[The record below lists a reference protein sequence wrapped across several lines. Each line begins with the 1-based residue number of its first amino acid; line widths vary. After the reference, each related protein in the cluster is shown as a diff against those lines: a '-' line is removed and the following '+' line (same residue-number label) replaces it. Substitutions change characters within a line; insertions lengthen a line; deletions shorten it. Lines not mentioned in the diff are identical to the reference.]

1 MGLRNIIKNH
11 LPVSSRSF
19 HSDAEYMKEMLER
32 MMHENAQLQRQL
44 GAMSAELA
52 QSRHEM
58 VDLVINEHRHKKVH
72 YLIGE
77 AGFPNYGDELI
88 TREWLKYLAHVD
100 PETPVVL
107 DCMRPGP
114 ATALLRPYHPHFQ
127 ATDTVARMTVENSFV
142 EQAEVHRDIP
152 VQDIANHVTGS
163 LDEEGRAARIAAGIR
178 LIRNNVATMHAIGG
192 GYMNSK
198 WVANLARLA
207 APLWAQRH
215 GMPSIA
221 TGAGLVPLKDEDLHF
236 VREVAQ
242 TLEAFTCRD
251 EHSLEA
257 VNNGEDG
264 PAKLAAD
271 DCFVNGLEGV
281 YADPAGLPDIMLCI
295 QEDMVEG
302 REPLFEHVRR
312 ILEAWNVAPDAE
324 IGVVECIPYECGP
337 LLDTLTQAGYR
348 PRLFP
353 MQIIFEEG
361 FPAREGQRWLS
372 TRYHPHLLAAA
383 KGCEGTYV
391 VVEPGYYDVKHEAVL
406 RMGSRWTQ
414 SAVGD
419 TDIPQPGPGFKDP
432 SVRFTYRDEI
442 RKTASVLYPMRP

>member
-44 GAMSAELA
+44 GAMGAELA

-163 LDEEGRAARIAAGIR
+163 LDEEGRARCGRDPSHPQQCGHHARHWWRIYEQQVGGESR
-178 LIRNNVATMHAIGG
+178 SFGRAIVG
-192 GYMNSK
+192 
-198 WVANLARLA
+198 A
-207 APLWAQRH
+207 APRYAVHRH
-215 GMPSIA
+215 G
-221 TGAGLVPLKDEDLHF
+221 
-236 VREVAQ
+236 
-242 TLEAFTCRD
+242 CR
-251 EHSLEA
+251 
-257 VNNGEDG
+257 
-264 PAKLAAD
+264 PCAA
-271 DCFVNGLEGV
+271 
-281 YADPAGLPDIMLCI
+281 
-295 QEDMVEG
+295 
-302 REPLFEHVRR
+302 
-312 ILEAWNVAPDAE
+312 
-324 IGVVECIPYECGP
+324 
-337 LLDTLTQAGYR
+337 
-348 PRLFP
+348 
-353 MQIIFEEG
+353 
-361 FPAREGQRWLS
+361 
-372 TRYHPHLLAAA
+372 
-383 KGCEGTYV
+383 
-391 VVEPGYYDVKHEAVL
+391 
-406 RMGSRWTQ
+406 
-414 SAVGD
+414 
-419 TDIPQPGPGFKDP
+419 
-432 SVRFTYRDEI
+432 
-442 RKTASVLYPMRP
+442 